1 LNEARELENRRK
13 EEEMQIALE
22 TWESISEKDF
32 NKLFKEFQVIK
43 LKINQY

>member
-1 LNEARELENRRK
+1 
-13 EEEMQIALE
+13 MQIALE

-43 LKINQY
+43 LKINQYQQKINKYIH